1 MNMIRIS
8 KSMLFSMLFMA
19 ATARAQEVKLT
30 LEEALNAALANN
42 KEINMARMDEETARA
57 RFRQTQA
64 TFLPQVSLSY
74 AAMSSNNPLNAF
86 GFKLQQ
92 QSITA
97 SDFNPELLNSPSAT
111 QNFMSKAEWKQPIL
125 NMDILQARQ
134 GAREQVNAVEFQSQR
149 TRQYLSLEV
158 EKAYAQLQ
166 LAHQAKRVTEE
177 TLDMMKAVLRSTT
190 HRYEKGYLQKS
201 DLLQVEVQVASAESA
216 VAESKSNVRN
226 ASDYLSLLM
235 GSNTNT
241 TYSVDSINYVDSYD
255 VTDSTV
261 PQNRADFL
269 AMQSV
274 VNAHERMMQSH
285 KMAYVPRVNAFGEY
299 LINDADAFG
308 FGSDSYLVGAQ
319 LSWTIFNGM
328 ATRSRI
334 EEQRIERNKT
344 AELLAYRQEQAQVE
358 LNKMLRQRDDARLD
372 IAKQNTSVSQA
383 TEAFRIMENRYRQGL
398 VSTNDLLHAQTLL
411 SQQKLN
417 RAQAVYRFNTTGAHI
432 KFLTSTSEK

>member
-1 MNMIRIS
+1 MISTR
-8 KSMLFSMLFMA
+8 KSMLISMLFIA

-30 LEEALNAALANN
+30 LEEALNAALTNN
-42 KEINMARMDEETARA
+42 KEVTMARMDEEAAITRLK
-57 RFRQTQA
+57 QTQA
-64 TFLPQVSLSY
+64 VFFPQINLSY

-111 QNFMSKAEWKQPIL
+111 HNFMSKAEWKQPLL

-134 GAREQVNAVEFQSQR
+134 GAREQVNAVGFQSQR
-149 TRQYLSLEV
+149 TKQYLTLEV

-166 LAHQAKRVTEE
+166 MAHQARRVMEE
-177 TLDMMKAVLRSTT
+177 TLDMMKAVYRATSN
-190 HRYEKGYLQKS
+190 RYDKGYLQKS
-201 DLLQVEVQVASAESA
+201 DVLQVEVQVASAESA
-216 VAESKSNVRN
+216 FAESKSNVRN

-235 GSNTNT
+235 GSNTNAI
-241 TYSVDSINYVDSYD
+241 YSVDSIYFVHSPD
-255 VTDSTV
+255 VADNAEP

-274 VNAHERMMQSH
+274 VNAHERMMQSG
-285 KMAYVPRVNAFGEY
+285 KMAYVPRLNAFGEY
-299 LINDADAFG
+299 LINDSDALG
-308 FGSDSYLVGAQ
+308 FGSNSYLVGAQ

-328 ATRSRI
+328 ATRNRI
-334 EEQRIERNKT
+334 QEQRIERNKA
-344 AELLAYRQEQAQVE
+344 AEQLAYRKHQAQVE
-358 LNKMLRQRDDARLD
+358 LNKAVRQREDTKFDM
-372 IAKQNTSVSQA
+372 AKQNISVNQA
-383 TEAFRIMENRYRQGL
+383 AEAVRIMENRYHQGL
-398 VSTNDLLHAQTLL
+398 VSTNDLLQAQTLV

-417 RAQAVYRFNTTGAHI
+417 RAQAVFRFNTTNAYI

>member
-1 MNMIRIS
+1 MISTR
-8 KSMLFSMLFMA
+8 KSMLFTMLLIA

-42 KEINMARMDEETARA
+42 KEVTIARMDEEAART

-64 TFLPQVSLSY
+64 VFLPQINLSY

-111 QNFMSKAEWKQPIL
+111 HNFMSKAEWKQPIL
-125 NMDILQARQ
+125 NMDILQVRQ
-134 GAREQVNAVEFQSQR
+134 AAREQVNAVEFQSQR

-166 LAHQAKRVTEE
+166 LAHHARQVMVE
-177 TLDMMKAVLRSTT
+177 TLDMMKAVYHATNN
-190 HRYEKGYLQKS
+190 RYEKGYLQKS
-201 DLLQVEVQVASAESA
+201 DLLQVKVQVASAESA
-216 VAESKSNVRN
+216 LAESKSNVKN

-235 GSNTNT
+235 GSNSNI
-241 TYSVDSINYVDSYD
+241 TYSVDSVYFFDSQD
-255 VTDSTV
+255 VTDNPV

-269 AMQSV
+269 AMQST
-274 VNAHERMMQSH
+274 VNALDRMMQSG
-285 KMAYVPRVNAFGEY
+285 KMAYVPRLNGFGEY
-299 LINDADAFG
+299 LINDADALG
-308 FGSDSYLVGAQ
+308 FGSGSYLVGAQ

-328 ATRSRI
+328 ATRNRV
-334 EEQRIERNKT
+334 EEQRIERNK
-344 AELLAYRQEQAQVE
+344 AVEQLAYRKEQAQVE
-358 LNKMLRQRDDARLD
+358 LNKTLRQREDARFD
-372 IAKQNTSVSQA
+372 IAKQNSSVIQA
-383 TEAFRIMENRYRQGL
+383 AEAFRIIENRYRQGL
-398 VSTNDLLHAQTLL
+398 VATNDLLQAQTVL

-417 RAQAVYRFNTTGAHI
+417 RAQAVFRYNTTNAYI